1 MNDGKARALPW
12 TRRGLCP
19 LNPQQRQ
26 SLCNPSIGAVGRG
39 GGDVTRLRAGP
50 AIAGP
55 ARSRVTSP
63 PPVQPLPLKGPKG
76 SALDGDPR
84 GRAPW
89 WVEGKAPVLPV
100 IHATASGMS
109 APVRDAVINMSHGS
123 GGKAMRSLIDDV
135 FVGTFGNAGTAA
147 MEDSAT
153 LSLADMLR
161 HGDRLA
167 FTTDSYVVDP
177 LFFPG
182 ADIGSLA
189 VAGTVNDL
197 AVSGARPLFLSCGMV
212 LEEGLPLETLRRV
225 ARSMRGMAD
234 RAGVSIVTGDTKV
247 VERGAADKLFINTS
261 GIGIIPAG
269 IAVSAANARPGDA
282 VIISGGLGEHG
293 VAILIARN
301 LLALEAD
308 IDSDCQPLH
317 GLVAAILAA
326 CPATRCLR
334 DATRGG
340 VATVL
345 NEFATA
351 SGVGIQIREAALPIR
366 EMVRGACEILGLDPL
381 YLANEGKLVAV
392 IPAPDADRVLAA
404 MRAHPA
410 GAEAAIIGE
419 VTREPT
425 GMVVMQTAFGGERI
439 VDMLVGEQLPRIC

>member
-1 MNDGKARALPW
+1 VAGL
-12 TRRGLCP
+12 RRP
-19 LNPQQRQ
+19 RHK
-26 SLCNPSIGAVGRG
+26 G
-39 GGDVTRLRAGP
+39 GGRDGLVIMT
-50 AIAGP
+50 
-55 ARSRVTSP
+55 SR
-63 PPVQPLPLKGPKG
+63 
-76 SALDGDPR
+76 
-84 GRAPW
+84 
-89 WVEGKAPVLPV
+89 
-100 IHATASGMS
+100 I
-109 APVRDAVINMSHGS
+109 RDAHINLSHGS
-123 GGKAMRSLIDDV
+123 GGKAMRALIDDV
-135 FVGTFGNAGTAA
+135 FVSTFGGSGA

-153 LSLADMLR
+153 LPLADMVR

-182 ADIGSLA
+182 ADIGALA

-225 ARSMRGMAD
+225 ALSMRRMAD
-234 RAGVSIVTGDTKV
+234 RANVTIVTGDTKV

-261 GIGIIPAG
+261 GIGVIRAG
-269 IAVSAANARPGDA
+269 IAISAASARPGDA
-282 VIISGGLGEHG
+282 VIVSGGLGEHG

-308 IDSDCQPLH
+308 IESDCQPLH
-317 GLVAAILAA
+317 GLVATILDA

-345 NEFATA
+345 NEFAIS
-351 SGVGIQIREAALPIR
+351 SGVGIRIVERTLPIR

-392 IPAPDADRVLAA
+392 VPAPDAGRVLTT

-410 GAEAAIIGE
+410 GAEAAIVGE
-419 VTREPT
+419 VTHEPA
-425 GMVVMQTAFGGERI
+425 GMVVMETAFGGERI
-439 VDMLVGEQLPRIC
+439 VDMLVGDQLPRIC